1 MLEHDDAQRQL
12 DELLALPEGDPRR
25 EQALADPAV
34 RALYDS
40 YRTFMA
46 ADATGVPGLD
56 RADDALARLR
66 GAMIMDGG
74 ADVRV
79 PASAR
84 TDTRDSGAPWWKAL
98 FAPALRPALAFAVLA
113 VAAGAAWFAMR
124 PGTPEGVVVLRGGR
138 GGDLQLLPARGT
150 ERGVELSWHRVPEA
164 DRYEVVFF
172 TSQLTQ
178 IATLGET
185 ADTSAV
191 VPRSMRTMLQR
202 GGTEVLYRVVA
213 RSAGDEIVHS
223 PVATLP
229 R

>member
-1 MLEHDDAQRQL
+1 MLEQDDAQQRL

-25 EQALADPAV
+25 ERALADPAV

-46 ADATGVPGLD
+46 ADTTGVPGLD

-84 TDTRDSGAPWWKAL
+84 VDSRGDTPWWRAL
-98 FAPALRPALAFAVLA
+98 FAPALRPALAFAVLV

-124 PGTPEGVVVLRGGR
+124 PGTPEGVVVLRGNR

-150 ERGVELSWHRVPEA
+150 ERGVQLTWRRVPEA
-164 DRYEVVFF
+164 DRYEVVFY

-185 ADTSAV
+185 ADTTAL

-213 RSAGDEIVHS
+213 RSAGDEIEHS
-223 PVATLP
+223 PVSTLP